1 MWVENAAPQHLE
13 THVCISADAR
23 LIRQFLALGAYF
35 LLKVTGSEVMIAA
48 LQLLSFLTAACSD
61 C

>member
-1 MWVENAAPQHLE
+1 M
-13 THVCISADAR
+13 CISIDAR

-35 LLKVTGSEVMIAA
+35 LFKVTDSEVMIAA
-48 LQLLSFLTAACSD
+48 LQPVSFLTVARSD

>member
-1 MWVENAAPQHLE
+1 MLHHTACVLE
-13 THVCISADAR
+13 THLCISTDAG

-35 LLKVTGSEVMIAA
+35 LLKVAGSEVMIAA
-48 LQLLSFLTAACSD
+48 LQPVSLLAAACSD